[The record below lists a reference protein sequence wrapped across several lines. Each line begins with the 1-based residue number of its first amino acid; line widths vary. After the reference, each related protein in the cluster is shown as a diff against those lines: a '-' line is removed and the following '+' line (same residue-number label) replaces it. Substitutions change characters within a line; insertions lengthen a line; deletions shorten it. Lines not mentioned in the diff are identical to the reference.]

1 MSDVVPVVAGVDT
14 HKDVHVLCVL
24 DGLGRQVFT
33 GSFQANEDGYNKI
46 AAAIGDPKDCIV
58 VGIEGTASYG
68 AGLARRL
75 TELGF
80 EVVEVL
86 RPKRDKRRRGTNRT
100 ISRMPSER
108 PAMLSLATGL
118 RFRKPRTGGWRL

>member
-46 AAAIGDPKDCIV
+46 ATDNCGNGFAVVFRMAFYDNSRWEKCGDPHD
-58 VGIEGTASYG
+58 S
-68 AGLARRL
+68 
-75 TELGF
+75 
-80 EVVEVL
+80 
-86 RPKRDKRRRGTNRT
+86 
-100 ISRMPSER
+100 
-108 PAMLSLATGL
+108 
-118 RFRKPRTGGWRL
+118 